1 MITMI
6 TTDSYLIV
14 FMGILVSDIIY
25 QSGLLTKLYQ
35 RITYLEDKVNGIEEK
50 ISKVIK

>member
-1 MITMI
+1 MI

-14 FMGILVSDIIY
+14 FMGILVSDIVY

-35 RITYLEDKVNGIEEK
+35 RITKLEDKVNGIEEK
-50 ISKVIK
+50 INKVVK

>member
-1 MITMI
+1 MI

-35 RITYLEDKVNGIEEK
+35 RITHLEDKVNGIEEK
-50 ISKVIK
+50 ISKVMK

>member
-1 MITMI
+1 M

-35 RITYLEDKVNGIEEK
+35 RITKLEDKVNGIEEK

>member
-1 MITMI
+1 MI

-35 RITYLEDKVNGIEEK
+35 RITKLEDKVNGIEEK
-50 ISKVIK
+50 INKVVK

>member
-1 MITMI
+1 MTTMI
-6 TTDSYLIV
+6 STDSYLIV

-35 RITYLEDKVNGIEEK
+35 RITKLEDKVNGIEEK
-50 ISKVIK
+50 ISKVMK

>member
-1 MITMI
+1 MI

-14 FMGILVSDIIY
+14 FMGILVSDIVY

-35 RITYLEDKVNGIEEK
+35 RITKLEDKVNGIEEK
-50 ISKVIK
+50 INKVIK

>member
-1 MITMI
+1 MI

-14 FMGILVSDIIY
+14 FMGILVSDIVY

-35 RITYLEDKVNGIEEK
+35 RITKLEDKVNGIEEK
-50 ISKVIK
+50 ISKVVK